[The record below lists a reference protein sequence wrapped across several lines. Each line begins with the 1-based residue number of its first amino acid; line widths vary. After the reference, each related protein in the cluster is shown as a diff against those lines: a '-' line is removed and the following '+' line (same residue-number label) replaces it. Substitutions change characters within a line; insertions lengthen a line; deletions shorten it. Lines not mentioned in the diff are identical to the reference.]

1 MNSNE
6 FLRILRESLEM
17 SLEQDA
23 INAQLDYYDKYISD
37 EIKNGK
43 TEKEVLEE
51 LGDPRL
57 IAKTIKT
64 VNTGEGIKKTS
75 SDDNDYNN
83 DEYRSQGESY
93 NSRRANSGNGGFRTY
108 YSSNNVIGCAI
119 AFLVFFI
126 IVYGIL
132 RFFGNVAYGIGSF
145 AFSGPIGFL
154 IVFGLL
160 YLFFGGGRK

>member
-1 MNSNE
+1 MNRNE

-17 SLEQDA
+17 SLEKDA
-23 INAQLDYYDKYISD
+23 INVQLDYYDKYISD
-37 EIKNGK
+37 EMKKGK

-75 SDDNDYNN
+75 SDENDYNN
-83 DEYRSQGESY
+83 DYRSQGESY

-108 YSSNNVIGCAI
+108 YSSNSVIGCTI

-132 RFFGNVAYGIGSF
+132 RMFGNIAYGVGSL

-154 IVFGLL
+154 LVCGLL
-160 YLFFGGGRK
+160 YLLFGGRRK

>member
-1 MNSNE
+1 
-6 FLRILRESLEM
+6 M
-17 SLEQDA
+17 SLEKDA

-37 EIKNGK
+37 EMKKGK

-64 VNTGEGIKKTS
+64 VNTGESINKTS
-75 SDDNDYNN
+75 SDENNYNN
-83 DEYRSQGESY
+83 DDYRSQGESY

-108 YSSNNVIGCAI
+108 YSSNSVIGCTI

-132 RFFGNVAYGIGSF
+132 RLFGNIAYGLGDL

-154 IVFGLL
+154 LVCGLL
-160 YLFFGGGRK
+160 YLLFGGRRK